1 MTDLTFDL
9 TEDPH
14 RTERARTERVSHES
28 GDPHG
33 GVSGVFPETVQARDN
48 ARVPHITIHAFC
60 ESPDVAAAI
69 SRAAADRLMGRAQVG
84 VHMGGVATAIETYQQ
99 MPTPNLVVLESRSA
113 SALFLAE
120 LDRLAEV
127 CYAGTKVM
135 AIGHT
140 NDIGFYRELMK
151 RGISEYM
158 LAPLDPPA
166 LIAAISGIYGEATS
180 RKLGQ
185 IYAFVGAKGGVG
197 SSTIAH
203 NVSWTAARRF
213 SSSVILA
220 DMDLPFGTAGLDF
233 NLDAGL
239 GVADAIQ
246 DAGRLDE
253 VLLERLLVKCGEHL
267 SLLSAPATLEK
278 SYDLQEKAVLALLE
292 VAQASVPFL
301 VLDLPHQWTAWAK
314 NVLIS
319 ADEIVIAAEPD
330 LANLRNAKNMIQI
343 LRQTRPN
350 DPPPKLVLNRVGMP
364 KRPEIKPNEFAKAV
378 QLEPIACIPFE
389 ANLFGTAANK
399 GQMVAEISTR
409 SAATKCF
416 GDIADLITGHSERRR
431 NRKGA
436 LDLGSLLQR
445 IRRNSQGTAKRA
457 S

>member
-1 MTDLTFDL
+1 
-9 TEDPH
+9 
-14 RTERARTERVSHES
+14 
-28 GDPHG
+28 
-33 GVSGVFPETVQARDN
+33 
-48 ARVPHITIHAFC
+48 
-60 ESPDVAAAI
+60 
-69 SRAAADRLMGRAQVG
+69 
-84 VHMGGVATAIETYQQ
+84 
-99 MPTPNLVVLESRSA
+99 
-113 SALFLAE
+113 
-120 LDRLAEV
+120 
-127 CYAGTKVM
+127 
-135 AIGHT
+135 
-140 NDIGFYRELMK
+140 
-151 RGISEYM
+151 
-158 LAPLDPPA
+158 
-166 LIAAISGIYGEATS
+166 
-180 RKLGQ
+180 
-185 IYAFVGAKGGVG
+185 
-197 SSTIAH
+197 
-203 NVSWTAARRF
+203 
-213 SSSVILA
+213 
-220 DMDLPFGTAGLDF
+220 MDLPFGTAGLDF

-399 GQMVAEISTR
+399 GQMVAEIR
-409 SAATKCF
+409 Q
-416 GDIADLITGHSERRR
+416 E
-431 NRKGA
+431 A
-436 LDLGSLLQR
+436 LQLNVSVILP
-445 IRRNSQGTAKRA
+445 I
-457 S
+457 